1 MSKRLEETSEY
12 NQFDMDH
19 DGIVTDAEIER
30 SDKILQIENMDK
42 LADQQ
47 RIMAWAALF
56 LPFMLIVLLAS
67 GIVEAN
73 KIPLI
78 VGLATTFCASM
89 GTVVVAFMAATAY
102 VRGKMSDM
110 PRPPMNMPPHSMHMP
125 PPPMPR
131 PPMPSP
137 YRQDY
142 TP

>member
-1 MSKRLEETSEY
+1 MSKRLEEASAY

-19 DGIVTDAEIER
+19 DGIVTDVEIER
-30 SDKILQIENMDK
+30 SEKILQIENMDK

-56 LPFMLIVLLAS
+56 LPFMLIVLLSS
-67 GIVEAN
+67 GLVEAS

-78 VGLATTFCASM
+78 VGLATTFSASM

-102 VRGKMSDM
+102 VRGKMSDV
-110 PRPPMNMPPHSMHMP
+110 PRPPMQMP

-137 YRQDY
+137 YRQDH
-142 TP
+142 TL

>member
-1 MSKRLEETSEY
+1 MTKRLEETSAY
-12 NQFDMDH
+12 NQFDLDH
-19 DGIVTDAEIER
+19 DGIVTDVEIER

-56 LPFMLIVLLAS
+56 LPFLLIVLLAS

-102 VRGKMSDM
+102 VRGKMSDI
-110 PRPPMNMPPHSMHMP
+110 PNTNFSQLPLNRPLP

-131 PPMPSP
+131 QQGPML
-137 YRQDY
+137 
-142 TP
+142 

>member
-1 MSKRLEETSEY
+1 MSKRLEEASAY

-19 DGIVTDAEIER
+19 DGIVTDVEIER
-30 SDKILQIENMDK
+30 SEKILQIENMDK

-56 LPFMLIVLLAS
+56 LPFMLIVLLSS
-67 GIVEAN
+67 GFVESS

-78 VGLATTFCASM
+78 VGLATTFSASM

-110 PRPPMNMPPHSMHMP
+110 PRPPMQMP

-137 YRQDY
+137 YRQDH
-142 TP
+142 TL

>member
-1 MSKRLEETSEY
+1 MSKRLQEESAY

-19 DGIVTDAEIER
+19 NGIVTDVEIER
-30 SDKILQIENMDK
+30 SEKILQIENMDK

-56 LPFMLIVLLAS
+56 LPFIIIVLLAS
-67 GIVEAN
+67 NLVEAA

-78 VGLATTFCASM
+78 VSLATTFSASM

-102 VRGKMSDM
+102 VRGKMSDT
-110 PRPPMNMPPHSMHMP
+110 PKPPTQMP

-137 YRQDY
+137 YKQEAL
-142 TP
+142 

>member
-1 MSKRLEETSEY
+1 MSKRLEEASAY

-19 DGIVTDAEIER
+19 DGIVTDVEIER
-30 SDKILQIENMDK
+30 SEKILQIENMDK

-110 PRPPMNMPPHSMHMP
+110 PRPPNQMMPPPMGRPLP

-131 PPMPSP
+131 QQEPML
-137 YRQDY
+137 
-142 TP
+142 

>member
-1 MSKRLEETSEY
+1 MSKRLEESSAY
-12 NQFDMDH
+12 NQFDLDH
-19 DGIVTDAEIER
+19 DGIVTDVEIER

-56 LPFMLIVLLAS
+56 LPFLLIVLLAS
-67 GIVEAN
+67 GLVEAN

-102 VRGKMSDM
+102 VRGKMSDI
-110 PRPPMNMPPHSMHMP
+110 PNTNFSQSPLNRPLP

-131 PPMPSP
+131 QQGPML
-137 YRQDY
+137 
-142 TP
+142 

>member
-1 MSKRLEETSEY
+1 MSKRLEEASAY

-19 DGIVTDAEIER
+19 DGIVTDVEIER
-30 SDKILQIENMDK
+30 SEKILQIENMDK

-56 LPFMLIVLLAS
+56 LPFMLIVLLSS
-67 GIVEAN
+67 GIVEAS

-78 VGLATTFCASM
+78 VGLATTFSASM

-110 PRPPMNMPPHSMHMP
+110 PRPPMQMP

-137 YRQDY
+137 YRQDH
-142 TP
+142 TL

>member
-1 MSKRLEETSEY
+1 MSKRLEEQSAY

-19 DGIVTDAEIER
+19 DGVVTDIEIER
-30 SDKILQIENMDK
+30 SEKILQIENMDK

-56 LPFMLIVLLAS
+56 LPFMLIVLLSS

-102 VRGKMSDM
+102 VRGKMSDIPKSPTQMM
-110 PRPPMNMPPHSMHMP
+110 PPPMSRPLP

-131 PPMPSP
+131 QQEPML
-137 YRQDY
+137 
-142 TP
+142 

>member
-1 MSKRLEETSEY
+1 MSKRLEEASAY

-19 DGIVTDAEIER
+19 DGVVTDVEIER
-30 SDKILQIENMDK
+30 SEKILQIENMDK

-56 LPFMLIVLLAS
+56 LPFMLIVLLSS
-67 GIVEAN
+67 GFVEAS

-78 VGLATTFCASM
+78 VGLATTFSASM

-110 PRPPMNMPPHSMHMP
+110 PRPPMQMP

-137 YRQDY
+137 YRQDN
-142 TP
+142 TL

>member
-1 MSKRLEETSEY
+1 MSKRLEEQSAY

-19 DGIVTDAEIER
+19 DGVVTDIEIER
-30 SDKILQIENMDK
+30 SEKILQIENMDK

-56 LPFMLIVLLAS
+56 LPFMLIVLLSS

-110 PRPPMNMPPHSMHMP
+110 PKSPTQMMPPPMSRPLP

-131 PPMPSP
+131 Q
-137 YRQDY
+137 QDY

>member
-1 MSKRLEETSEY
+1 MSKRLEEASAY

-19 DGIVTDAEIER
+19 DGIVTDVEIER
-30 SDKILQIENMDK
+30 SEKILQIENMDK

-56 LPFMLIVLLAS
+56 LPFMLIVLLSS
-67 GIVEAN
+67 GFVEAS

-78 VGLATTFCASM
+78 VGLATTFSASM

-110 PRPPMNMPPHSMHMP
+110 PRPPMQMP

-137 YRQDY
+137 YRQDH
-142 TP
+142 TL